1 LNSTL
6 DRPSLTVGLLPLD
19 GSLEFR
25 YISPVLPH
33 SIDFQLTTPMRL
45 LNLAVILFCVASLPA
60 ATSSMA
66 RSPMQKTSAEK
77 KLEREILKAEA
88 SLGKAIARRDATAL
102 AKLLTDYYADAFEGS
117 ERATNKK
124 TILARCKNGE
134 LLFYGITEHR
144 TISSSVDI
152 VTIEG
157 IGENPR
163 HKKGGA
169 EKQEEVHVK
178 RLWTKKDGRWQL
190 VGQTIGPA
198 EEESED

>member
-1 LNSTL
+1 
-6 DRPSLTVGLLPLD
+6 
-19 GSLEFR
+19 
-25 YISPVLPH
+25 
-33 SIDFQLTTPMRL
+33 
-45 LNLAVILFCVASLPA
+45 
-60 ATSSMA
+60 MA
-66 RSPMQKTSAEK
+66 RSPIQKTSAEK

-134 LLFYGITEHR
+134 LPFYGITEHR

-157 IGENPR
+157 IGENPE

-169 EKQEEVHVK
+169 EKEEEVHVK

-190 VGQTIGPA
+190 VGQTVGPA
-198 EEESED
+198 EEESEN

>member
-1 LNSTL
+1 
-6 DRPSLTVGLLPLD
+6 
-19 GSLEFR
+19 
-25 YISPVLPH
+25 
-33 SIDFQLTTPMRL
+33 
-45 LNLAVILFCVASLPA
+45 
-60 ATSSMA
+60 MA
-66 RSPMQKTSAEK
+66 RPAIQKTSVQK

-88 SLGKAIARRDATAL
+88 SLRNAIAKRDATAL

-124 TILARCKNGE
+124 ATLARCKNGE
-134 LLFYGITEHR
+134 LQFYGITEHR

-157 IGENPR
+157 VGETPE

-169 EKQEEVHVK
+169 EKETEVHVK

-190 VGQTIGPA
+190 VGQTIGPV
-198 EEESED
+198 EDE